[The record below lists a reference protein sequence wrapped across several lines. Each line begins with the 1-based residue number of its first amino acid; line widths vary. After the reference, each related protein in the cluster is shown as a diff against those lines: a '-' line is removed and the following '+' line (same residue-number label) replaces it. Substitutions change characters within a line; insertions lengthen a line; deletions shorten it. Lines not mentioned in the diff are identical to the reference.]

1 VQKNGSD
8 SREPAVGGGR
18 LAWFEKAGRLAFSLL
33 LSLPFFFLT
42 NLSLLFLHSSSPL
55 LSVAGGGPLSQCGRN
70 VRPAGHRLRSYHH
83 FPSHLFTAEKVRFL
97 FYFKIFYKNICVTK
111 FK

>member
-1 VQKNGSD
+1 MARILASLPLGAAASPGS
-8 SREPAVGGGR
+8 RR
-18 LAWFEKAGRLAFSLL
+18 LAGS
-33 LSLPFFFLT
+33 LSLSSFLFLFFLT

>member
-18 LAWFEKAGRLAFSLL
+18 LRLVREGWQARFLSPPFS
-33 LSLPFFFLT
+33 SFFFLT

>member
-1 VQKNGSD
+1 MARILASLPLGAAAS
-8 SREPAVGGGR
+8 
-18 LAWFEKAGRLAFSLL
+18 AWFEKAGRLAFSLL
-33 LSLPFFFLT
+33 LSLPFFLT

-83 FPSHLFTAEKVRFL
+83 FPSHLFTAEKVRFFIL
-97 FYFKIFYKNICVTK
+97 F
-111 FK
+111 